1 MTITVPWCSR
11 TDRDGAVHARTLVAA
26 TVSFAVL
33 LACAADATAQ
43 QTDDARRPATAV
55 EIQAGYAGFVD
66 DATIDHG
73 LIGASARFYLTPR
86 LGVGP
91 ELVYMRGPRNDRDIF
106 VTGNLT
112 FDFRGP
118 RSGRPPRVVPYLVAG
133 GGWFQHRDRFGTFTF
148 SSGEGTFTAGGGAR
162 VWASDRVYA
171 GAEYRFGWELH
182 YRVTGHVGVAL
193 GAR

>member
-1 MTITVPWCSR
+1 VSGFRRTITI
-11 TDRDGAVHARTLVAA
+11 L
-26 TVSFAVL
+26 VSFA
-33 LACAADATAQ
+33 CAPGAAAQ
-43 QTDDARRPATAV
+43 QTNAPRLPASAI
-55 EIQAGYAGFVD
+55 EAQGGYAGFVD
-66 DATIDHG
+66 NATIDHG
-73 LIGASARFYLTPR
+73 VIGASARFYLTPR

-133 GGWFQHRDRFGTFTF
+133 GGWFQHLDRFGAFEF
-148 SSGEGTFTAGGGAR
+148 SSAEGTFTAGGGAR

-182 YRVTGHVGVAL
+182 YRVTGHVGFAL
-193 GAR
+193 GR